1 MLALVWRAACCVAL
15 FLPTVLDA
23 QAPARPVVQ
32 SYRATTV
39 ATDLLAAPA
48 PASHGNSLQQHA
60 RSFLASRLVK
70 GQSTAT
76 LRARGMGQRL
86 AVPLLTAGNTA
97 WKPVGPSHVV
107 TPQFGSVTGRVTS
120 VAVASWDAS
129 GNTVFLGATGGGVW
143 KSSNAAAT
151 DPSTITW
158 QPLTDELAAYSGV
171 NTTSL
176 SIGAVSVQPGNS
188 VNGVVLAGT
197 GDPNDV
203 LDSYYGAGIL
213 RSGDGGGTWQLI
225 TQSQDAFS
233 GGLTNYSFVGEAFS
247 GFAWSTGNPGLVVGA
262 VTSSYDAFVNN
273 IADINTLNTSETGLY
288 YSTDAGQSW
297 HLSTIQDGSNQV
309 IQSAQITI
317 PKAFPGV
324 AVTSVVWDAQRNSFY
339 AAIQYHGYYQSQDGV
354 TWTRLTNQPG
364 VALRASNCPFDTQS
378 NSCPIF
384 RGVLSVQ
391 PVTGDLFAL
400 TVGPTPN
407 MPSSLNQD
415 QGLWRSVCNA
425 GMNGSC
431 ATPEVQP
438 WVQIPDAA
446 LDDAN
451 GDGTI
456 PQGTYNLALSAVASA
471 TDTLLFAGTQD
482 IFRCSL
488 AAGCVWRNTTNTTS
502 CVSARVA
509 PAQHAIASL
518 GAPAG
523 GTLPLLYFGNDSGIW
538 RSADGVDETGQTCSV
553 TDATHYQNLNN
564 GLGSLAEVSGMAN
577 SLSDPE
583 VMLAG
588 FGVNGSAASPAS
600 SLGVWIQLL
609 SGEGGQTAIDP
620 ANGSNW
626 YATLGPGVAIGQCTQ
641 GASCTT
647 ADFGIHPVIGAAETS
662 NDQSLLTAP
671 YALDFANTQNMLVG
685 TCRVWRGPASGGSA
699 WSTTNAIS
707 PMLDG
712 NSQPSCSGNAL
723 IRSLASGGPNATPGA
738 GSVNAAANTGSQLI
752 YAGMAG
758 QLDGGGA
765 YVGGHVFA
773 TQTANTANGTAKWKD
788 LALSPVAGEQ
798 SYNGVFN
805 PYQFD
810 VASLYVDPHDPTGDT
825 VYAAIQGFGVPHLY
839 LSTNGGTNW
848 LNISKNL
855 PDLPLNSVL
864 VDPNNASVVYVASDG
879 GVFVSPNVAN
889 CETIGGQCWNL
900 MGTGLP
906 LAPAVTLTATPASGG
921 VLRVGTYG
929 RGIWETPLLTSIP
942 LTTMTLTPSALT
954 FGSQEVQ
961 TSSSAQTV
969 AVTNTGSGNLTL
981 GTIVVTGDFL
991 EQNNCPAALSPGAAC
1006 QISVTFTPGTTGT
1019 RNGTMTVPGNI
1030 SGGQESVS
1038 LSGTGTTQSA
1048 IVVLPNVVSF
1058 GGQQINTVS
1067 AAQQVTISNTSGS
1080 PVGLTSENVSGP
1092 FTITVNSCSGS
1103 LSANTG
1109 CTVAIAFQPT
1119 QTGAAS
1125 GLLTVVS
1132 GQGTEQIGLN
1142 GTGENP
1148 PTDTLTPLSLVF
1160 PPTMENT
1167 ASAPQSVTLTNSGG
1181 TPLTSL
1187 QVQATGDFTV
1197 VNGCGYSLNA
1207 QSACTLAVRY
1217 TPHSAGAETGD
1228 ITVTDVLRSQI
1239 ISLKGTGTAPA
1250 TDTLSATSLVFP
1262 ATLVG
1267 QSAPPQ
1273 TVTLSNSGDSAL
1285 TQLAIRVIGT
1295 GFGVSDNC
1303 GTTVAAH
1310 SSCLLTVT
1318 FRATVAGSATGQVD
1332 VADAL
1337 RTQVISLSSSGESPT
1352 QDNLSPLTLNFGR
1365 QNIGTDSAPQTV
1377 ILSNNGQGT
1386 LTAIGLKVSNPDYV
1400 FTTGCR
1406 ASLSQGSS
1414 CGIRVVFNPSK
1425 SGSDQG
1431 TLSVTDAVRTQNVP
1445 LTGYGTLPNVTLGPA
1460 VINFGSVG
1468 VETSSPAQTLFLK
1481 NGSTGTLTGIS
1492 LATQGPYSETNDCA
1506 TNLAPGAGCSIAVVF
1521 NPNATG
1527 SQVGSVIM
1535 SATNASTVSSQ
1546 LTGNGISF
1554 ELLPTS
1560 ATSVTVKS
1568 GTAASY
1574 SLELMPVS
1582 GSIGNASLSCS
1593 SVPPNSRCTV
1603 NPSIASLNG
1612 PTNIQVAVAT
1622 GAGPAAQ
1629 LRRAGVGSGSLA
1641 RVKLQQWAFGSA
1653 ILILPFWIRLRAR
1666 TISITWRSCQ
1676 GSSIHRGILMLLVVV
1691 IVAGVGACGKGGG
1704 PLGLTTQNPLPNN
1717 LLTPPGTYTF
1727 SVTAAAGGLQ
1737 KSATL
1742 TVIVQ

>member
-1 MLALVWRAACCVAL
+1 MLRV
-15 FLPTVLDA
+15 
-23 QAPARPVVQ
+23 
-32 SYRATTV
+32 
-39 ATDLLAAPA
+39 
-48 PASHGNSLQQHA
+48 
-60 RSFLASRLVK
+60 
-70 GQSTAT
+70 
-76 LRARGMGQRL
+76 RGMGQRL
-86 AVPLLTAGNTA
+86 AVPLLTAGNAA
-97 WKPVGPSHVV
+97 WKPVGPSHMV
-107 TPQFGSVTGRVTS
+107 TAQFGNVTGRVTS
-120 VAVASWDAS
+120 IAVAPWDAS

-143 KSSNAAAT
+143 KSSNAAAA
-151 DPSTITW
+151 DPSTVTW

-176 SIGAVSVQPGNS
+176 SIGTVSVQPGNS

-225 TQSQDAFS
+225 TESQDAFS
-233 GGLTNYSFVGEAFS
+233 GGMTNYSFAGEAFS
-247 GFAWSTGNPGLVVGA
+247 GFAWSTANPGLVVAA

-273 IADINTLNTSETGLY
+273 IADIHTLNSSEMGLY

-297 HLSTIQDGSNQV
+297 HLSTIQDGPNQ
-309 IQSAQITI
+309 IIESAQITI
-317 PKAFPGV
+317 PQAFPGV
-324 AVTSVVWDAQRNSFY
+324 AVTSVVWDAQRSSFF
-339 AAIQYHGYYQSQDGV
+339 AAVQYHGYYQSQDGT

-364 VALRASNCPFDTQS
+364 VYLTASNCPFDTQS

-407 MPSSLNQD
+407 TPGSLDQD
-415 QGLWRSVCNA
+415 QGLWQAVCNA
-425 GMNGSC
+425 GPSGSC
-431 ATPEVQP
+431 ASSSVQP
-438 WVQIPDAA
+438 WIQIPDAA
-446 LDDAN
+446 LEN
-451 GDGTI
+451 SSGNGTI
-456 PQGTYNLALSAVASA
+456 PQGTYDLALSAVANG
-471 TDTLLFAGTQD
+471 TDTLLFAGTED

-488 AAGCVWRNTTNTTS
+488 AAGCLWRNTTNTTT

-509 PAQHAIASL
+509 PAQHAIASP
-518 GAPAG
+518 GVPAG
-523 GTLPLLYFGNDSGIW
+523 GALPLLYFGNDSGVW
-538 RSADGVDETGQTCSV
+538 RSADGVEETGQTCSV
-553 TDATHYQNLNN
+553 TDATHYENLNT

-577 SLSDPE
+577 SPSDSGL
-583 VMLAG
+583 MLAG

-600 SLGVWIQLL
+600 SSLSAWAQLL

-626 YATLGPGVAIGQCTQ
+626 YATLGPGVAISQCTQ
-641 GASCTT
+641 GANCTM
-647 ADFGIHPVIGAAETS
+647 ADFGTQPAIGAVETS

-671 YALDFANTQNMLVG
+671 YALDSANSQNMLVG

-699 WSTTNAIS
+699 WSATNAIS

-712 NSQPSCSGNAL
+712 NPQPSCSGNAL
-723 IRSLASGGPNATPGA
+723 IRSLASGGPNATPGT
-738 GSVNAAANTGSQLI
+738 GSVNAGANTGSQII

-773 TQTANTANGTAKWKD
+773 TEAANTANGTTQWTD
-788 LALSPVAGEQ
+788 LALNPVFDEQ
-798 SYNGVFN
+798 SYNHIFN
-805 PYQFD
+805 PYQYD
-810 VASLYVDPHDPTGDT
+810 VSSLYVDPHDPTGKT
-825 VYAAIQGFGVPHLY
+825 VYATIQGFSVPHLY
-839 LSTNGGTNW
+839 LSTNGGANW

-864 VDPNNASVVYVASDG
+864 VDPNDASVVYVASDG
-879 GVFVSPNVAN
+879 GVFVTPNIAN
-889 CETIGGQCWNL
+889 CEVSGGQCWNV

-906 LAPAVTLTATPASGG
+906 LAPAVTLSATAAGG
-921 VLRVGTYG
+921 GFLRVGTYG
-929 RGIWETPLLTSIP
+929 RGIWETPLLTSVP
-942 LTTMTLTPSALT
+942 LTTMTLAPAALS

-969 AVTNTGSGNLTL
+969 TVTNTGASNLTP
-981 GTIVVTGDFL
+981 GTIAVTGDFL
-991 EQNNCPAALSPGAAC
+991 EHNNCPGALAAGATC
-1006 QISVTFTPGTTGT
+1006 QISVTFTPSTTGT
-1019 RNGTMTVPGNI
+1019 RNGSMTVPANI
-1030 SGGQESVS
+1030 SGGQETVS

-1080 PVGLTSENVSGP
+1080 PVALTSENVSGP
-1092 FTITVNSCSGS
+1092 FAITVNSCSGS
-1103 LSANTG
+1103 LAVNTG
-1109 CTVAIAFQPT
+1109 CTVAVVFQPT

-1132 GQGTEQIGLN
+1132 GQGTEQIGLE

-1148 PTDTLTPLSLVF
+1148 PADTLTPLSLVF

-1167 ASAPQSVTLTNSGG
+1167 ASASQTVTLSNSGG
-1181 TPLTSL
+1181 TPLTGI
-1187 QVQATGDFTV
+1187 QVQATGDFSV

-1239 ISLKGTGTAPA
+1239 VSLSGTGTAPP

-1273 TVTLSNSGDSAL
+1273 TVTLSNSGDSPL
-1285 TQLAIRVIGT
+1285 TQLAMQVVGA
-1295 GFGVSDNC
+1295 GFGLSGNC
-1303 GTTVAAH
+1303 GATLAAH

-1337 RTQVISLSSSGESPT
+1337 RTQIIALSSSGQSPA
-1352 QDNLSPLTLNFGR
+1352 QDNVSPLTLNFGG
-1365 QNIGTDSAPQTV
+1365 QNLGTASAPQTV
-1377 ILSNNGQGT
+1377 TLSNNGQGT
-1386 LTAIGLKVSNPDYV
+1386 LTAIRLRVSNPDYV
-1400 FTTGCR
+1400 FTTGCG
-1406 ASLSQGSS
+1406 ASLPQGSS
-1414 CGIRVVFNPSK
+1414 CGIRVVFDPSK
-1425 SGSDQG
+1425 SGSDPG
-1431 TLSVTDAVRTQNVP
+1431 TLTVADADRVQSVQLSGA
-1445 LTGYGTLPNVTLGPA
+1445 GTLGNVTLGPA
-1460 VINFGSVG
+1460 AINFGSVG
-1468 VETSSPAQTLFLK
+1468 VGTSSPAQTLVLK

-1492 LATQGPYSETNDCA
+1492 VATQGQYSETSNCGA
-1506 TNLAPGAGCSIAVVF
+1506 SLAPGAGCSIAVVF
-1521 NPNATG
+1521 TPNATG
-1527 SQVGSVIM
+1527 SQPGSVTM
-1535 SATNASTVSSQ
+1535 SATNAPTVSAQ
-1546 LTGNGISF
+1546 LTGSGISF

-1560 ATSVTVKS
+1560 ATSVTVKN

-1582 GSIGNASLSCS
+1582 GSMGNVSLSCS
-1593 SVPPNSRCTV
+1593 SVPPNSTCTV
-1603 NPSIASLNG
+1603 NPSTGTLNG
-1612 PTNIQVAVAT
+1612 PTNIQVAVGT
-1622 GAGPAAQ
+1622 GVGSAAQ
-1629 LRRAGVGSGSLA
+1629 LRRAGVGSSPMA
-1641 RVKLQQWAFGSA
+1641 KLKPQQWAFGLA
-1653 ILILPFWIRLRAR
+1653 VLLLPLWIRLRSR
-1666 TISITWRSCQ
+1666 TISVGGWRSCRE
-1676 GSSIHRGILMLLVVV
+1676 SSIHRGILMLLAVV

-1704 PLGLTTQNPLPNN
+1704 PLGLTAQNPLPNIS
-1717 LLTPPGTYTF
+1717 LTPPGTYTF